1 MINGEVVEVKTKK
14 DLKAFIELPYSIYG
28 KTFRNWVPPLDIE
41 IKERLNKKKYP
52 FFEYSDSAFFI
63 YKERDTVLGRI
74 TASVN
79 HRFNEYFNEKTGF
92 FGFFES
98 VHRQYVADSLFARAA
113 DWLKAN
119 GMNRMMGPFNLST
132 NEEGGLLIKGFDRP
146 PMIMMTYN
154 PEYYVDLYEGFGLKK
169 IKELW
174 AWYVD
179 KYRLNLSQKML
190 KLVSQI
196 EKRSGIVFR
205 TLNMKKLDD
214 DVLKIKDIYNEAW
227 RKNWGFVPYT
237 DAEIEQLAKSL
248 RMIVDPS
255 LVIIAEVNDEP
266 AGFIIG
272 LRDINELIIDFNG
285 RLFSFGILRLFFGM
299 KKIKH
304 MRVVTLGVKEK
315 FRRKG
320 IDAVLYCKLIKN
332 ALDKGMLGSEMSW
345 ILDDNHSMNNILKKL
360 NAVKYKR
367 YGIYGMAL

>member
-14 DLKAFIELPYSIYG
+14 DLKAFIDLPYSIYG
-28 KTFRNWVPPLDIE
+28 KTFRNWVPPLYIE

-63 YKERDTVLGRI
+63 YKEQDTVLGRI

-79 HRFNEYFNEKTGF
+79 HRFNECFNEKTGF

-98 VHRQYVADSLFARAA
+98 VYRQYVADSLFARAA

-179 KYRLNLSQKML
+179 RYRLNLSQKML
-190 KLVSQI
+190 KFVNQI
-196 EKRSGIVFR
+196 EKRSGTVFR

-285 RLFSFGILRLFFGM
+285 RLFPFGILRLLFGM

-320 IDAVLYCKLIKN
+320 IDAVLYCKLTKN